1 MSTTTLRNI
10 LAGRKLHAIS
20 PEITLRA
27 AAAVMAEERV
37 GALAVLRDG
46 VLVGIL
52 SERDIV
58 FRAVAR
64 GLHSDDTLVREVMTA
79 DPVTVGI
86 DDAVSD
92 TLAAR
97 LGDAFRHLPVM
108 DGEKVVGLLSYRDIP
123 TEYVMM
129 FERFR
134 EMQGARAD
142 QL

>member
-1 MSTTTLRNI
+1 MSTTIRQI
-10 LAGRKLHAIS
+10 LDGRPVHSIAQ
-20 PEITLRA
+20 
-27 AAAVMAEERV
+27 
-37 GALAVLRDG
+37 GAVLREAARQMAEHG
-46 VLVGIL
+46 AGALVVLEGSALVGIL

-58 FRAVAR
+58 FRAVAQ
-64 GLHSDDTLVREVMTA
+64 GLHSDDTLVADVMTR

-108 DGEKVVGLLSYRDIP
+108 DGARVAGVLSFRDIP
-123 TEYVMM
+123 PEYVMM
-129 FERFR
+129 YERFR
-134 EMQGARAD
+134 EMSGATAD